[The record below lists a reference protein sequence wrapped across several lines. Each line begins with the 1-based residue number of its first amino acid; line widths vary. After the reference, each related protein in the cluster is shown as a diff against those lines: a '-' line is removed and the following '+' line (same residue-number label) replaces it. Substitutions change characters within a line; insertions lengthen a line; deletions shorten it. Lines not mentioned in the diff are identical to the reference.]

1 MKMSQI
7 SLTLL
12 LVSGLFAT
20 TVKPANDGI
29 VFQWNL
35 SEDEKSL
42 YVAYRL
48 GEIIFGKICILAKTV
63 IENPKITTGVLG
75 CTALG
80 VITNHYLRR
89 KRLQHRDPIDMAF
102 ATHKLQ
108 EIRSKKRL
116 RGCHEIV

>member
-12 LVSGLFAT
+12 LVAGLFVT
-20 TVKPANDGI
+20 TAKPANDGI

-35 SEDEKSL
+35 SGGEKSL
-42 YVAYRL
+42 YIAYV
-48 GEIIFGKICILAKTV
+48 LANKA
-63 IENPKITTGVLG
+63 IENPRITTGVLG
-75 CTALG
+75 CTAL
-80 VITNHYLRR
+80 VVMINLYLRR

-108 EIRSKKRL
+108 EIRSKKKAQRL
-116 RGCHEIV
+116 YYEIE